1 MKPAWDKLG
10 EIFRESTSVL
20 IADVD
25 CTSDEGKPVCN
36 DNDVGGYPTIKY
48 FTIETGKKGKDY
60 SGGRDFTELEK
71 FTKENLAR
79 KCNAKT
85 KEDCDDKEKDYIGK
99 MSGKGADVL
108 MKEAGRLK
116 GMSGGTMKDDKKVW
130 LLKRIA
136 ILDNLSTGATG
147 EL

>member
-10 EIFRESTSVL
+10 ETFKESTSVL

-36 DNDVGGYPTIKY
+36 DNGVGGYPTIKY

-60 SGGRDFTELEK
+60 SGGRDFAELEK

-85 KEDCDDKEKDYIGK
+85 KEDCDDKEKDYINK
-99 MSGKGADVL
+99 MSGKGADAL

-136 ILDNLSTGATG
+136 ILDDLSTGAKG